1 MPNMK
6 QMYEDNAHTEAAY
19 PIVWLPVG
27 TIYENRYDIS
37 DEINRYFVGVWERYG
52 NGCTTV
58 GVDESD
64 SDFSMSNKT
73 LGEKTHKLTINEM
86 PNHNHPSGSSYTN
99 SFFYVKYN
107 EGEQGYGSYNGPDPY
122 HMTVQNTVSGQGGGQ
137 SHNNIQPS
145 ITVYRWVRIS

>member
-37 DEINRYFVGVWERYG
+37 DEINKYFVGVWERYG

-64 SDFSMSNKT
+64 SDFSTPNKT
-73 LGEKTHKLTINEM
+73 LGEKTHKLTNAEM
-86 PNHNHPSGSSYTN
+86 PSHSHNYEGYITMNPLGGIDKSIIYGMPAGSD
-99 SFFYVKYN
+99 YVTL
-107 EGEQGYGSYNGPDPY
+107 GVS
-122 HMTVQNTVSGQGGGQ
+122 NTGGNQ

>member
-37 DEINRYFVGVWERYG
+37 DEINKYFVGVWERYG

-64 SDFSMSNKT
+64 SDFSTPNKT

-86 PNHNHPSGSSYTN
+86 PNHNHNLVSTSGVQDTSIALYPAQVVTSNYDLID
-99 SFFYVKYN
+99 YN
-107 EGEQGYGSYNGPDPY
+107 IVRPA
-122 HMTVQNTVSGQGGGQ
+122 GGNQ
-137 SHNNIQPS
+137 SHNNMQPS